1 MGKKWRKL
9 DNTAKIFSMEDYT
22 NNNTFRL
29 SVVLKEKINPS
40 YLKDAV
46 IRTLIDYP
54 SYKVKIR
61 AGFFWNYFEKND
73 NDVIIEEENEMPCE
87 SINFVMNNDYL
98 FKVTYFDKKI
108 NVDMCHMLTDGMGGT
123 IFIKSIIYNY
133 LNIVKDM
140 NIKIE
145 DKYYDAGYGR
155 DQYLRR
161 YDKSMFSVDKSKNI
175 FLIKD
180 KYDINV
186 NKTYHYIIS
195 VNDIKEVSKKYGV
208 SITVLLTSLYVLA
221 LYNTVYDKK
230 SNKDIYINVPVDMR
244 KHFNVYAFSNFFTC
258 MDIKANINRSD
269 VDFESVLEQIK
280 NEFCSKL
287 KIENL
292 KGYLSRDVKLG
303 TNVAIRLVPLFI
315 KKPVMK
321 VLEKVVRRTTTTMSN
336 IGIFKVDER
345 YEKYIDNVL
354 VVVNPGNIQKVKCT
368 VCSFMDKLNVTIN
381 SNLNDDKFEKE
392 FNRLLEEYIGK
403 IKLESNVN

>member
-123 IFIKSIIYNY
+123 IFIKSIIDNY

-230 SNKDIYINVPVDMR
+230 SSKDIYINVPVDMR

-258 MDIKANINRSD
+258 MDIKANINRSN
-269 VDFESVLEQIK
+269 VDLESKLEQIK
-280 NEFCSKL
+280 NEFSSKL

-292 KGYLSRDVKLG
+292 KWYLSRDVKLG

-321 VLEKVVRRTTTTMSN
+321 VLEKVVRRSTTTMSN

>member
-280 NEFCSKL
+280 NEFSSKL

>member
-280 NEFCSKL
+280 NEFSSKL

-392 FNRLLEEYIGK
+392 FNRLLDNFKNKY
-403 IKLESNVN
+403 ESINK

>member
-1 MGKKWRKL
+1 MGRKWRKL

-29 SVVLKEKINPS
+29 SVVLKEKVNPS

-73 NDVIIEEENEMPCE
+73 NDVIIEEESEMPCQ

-108 NVDMCHMLTDGMGGT
+108 NVDMCHMLTDGMGGV

-133 LNIVKDM
+133 LNIKYDLD
-140 NIKIE
+140 IKVE

-180 KYDINV
+180 KYNIDI
-186 NKTYHYIIS
+186 NKTYHYIID
-195 VNDIKEVSKKYGV
+195 VDMFKRVCKKYDV
-208 SITVLLTSLYVLA
+208 SVTVLLTSLYVLA

-230 SNKDIYINVPVDMR
+230 SGRDIYINLPVDMR

-258 MDIKANINRSD
+258 MDIKANINKGNVSFD
-269 VDFESVLEQIK
+269 SVLKQIK
-280 NEFCSKL
+280 SEFGSKL

-315 KKPVMK
+315 KKPIMK
-321 VLEKVVRRTTTTMSN
+321 TLEKVVRRSTTTLSN
-336 IGIFKVDER
+336 IGVFSVDDR
-345 YEKYIDNVL
+345 YEKYIENVL
-354 VVVNPGNIQKVKCT
+354 VLVNPGNIQKVKCT
-368 VCSFMDKLNVTIN
+368 ICSFNGMLNVTIN
-381 SNLNDDKFEKE
+381 SNLDNNKFEVE

-403 IKLESNVN
+403 IKVESNVN

>member
-258 MDIKANINRSD
+258 MDIKANINRSE
-269 VDFESVLEQIK
+269 VDFESILEQIK
-280 NEFCSKL
+280 NEFSSKL

-321 VLEKVVRRTTTTMSN
+321 VLEKVVRRSTTTMSN

>member
-280 NEFCSKL
+280 NEFSSKL

-403 IKLESNVN
+403 IKVESNVN

>member
-46 IRTLIDYP
+46 LRTLIDYP

-73 NDVIIEEENEMPCE
+73 NDVIIEEVNEMPCE
-87 SINFVMNNDYL
+87 SIIFVMNNDYL

-280 NEFCSKL
+280 NEFSSKL

>member
-280 NEFCSKL
+280 NEFSSKL

-321 VLEKVVRRTTTTMSN
+321 VLEKVVRRSTTTMSN

-381 SNLNDDKFEKE
+381 SNLNDDKFEKV

>member
-22 NNNTFRL
+22 KNNTFRL

-280 NEFCSKL
+280 NEFSSKL

-354 VVVNPGNIQKVKCT
+354 VVVNPCNIQKVKCT
-368 VCSFMDKLNVTIN
+368 VCSFMD
-381 SNLNDDKFEKE
+381 
-392 FNRLLEEYIGK
+392 
-403 IKLESNVN
+403 

>member
-133 LNIVKDM
+133 LNIVKD
-140 NIKIE
+140 KDLKVD

-175 FLIKD
+175 FLIND

-230 SNKDIYINVPVDMR
+230 SKKDIYINVPVDMR

-269 VDFESVLEQIK
+269 VDFESILEQIK
-280 NEFCSKL
+280 NEFSSKL

-321 VLEKVVRRTTTTMSN
+321 VLEKVVRRSTTTMSN

-381 SNLNDDKFEKE
+381 SNLNDDKFEKV

>member
-175 FLIKD
+175 FLIND

-221 LYNTVYDKK
+221 LYNTVYYKK

-258 MDIKANINRSD
+258 MDIKANINRSN

-280 NEFCSKL
+280 NEFSSKL

-321 VLEKVVRRTTTTMSN
+321 VLEKVVRRSTTTMSN

>member
-258 MDIKANINRSD
+258 MDIKANINRCD

-280 NEFCSKL
+280 NEFSSKL

-403 IKLESNVN
+403 IKVESNVN

>member
-280 NEFCSKL
+280 NEFSSKL

-381 SNLNDDKFEKE
+381 SNLNDDKFEKV

-403 IKLESNVN
+403 IKVESNVN

>member
-1 MGKKWRKL
+1 
-9 DNTAKIFSMEDYT
+9 
-22 NNNTFRL
+22 
-29 SVVLKEKINPS
+29 
-40 YLKDAV
+40 
-46 IRTLIDYP
+46 
-54 SYKVKIR
+54 
-61 AGFFWNYFEKND
+61 
-73 NDVIIEEENEMPCE
+73 MPCE
-87 SINFVMNNDYL
+87 SIDFMMNNDYL

-161 YDKSMFSVDKSKNI
+161 YDKSMFSVDKSKHI
-175 FLIKD
+175 YLIGD
-180 KYDINV
+180 KYNIDI
-186 NKTYHYIIS
+186 NKTYHYIID
-195 VNDIKEVSKKYGV
+195 VNKFKNVSKKYGV

-230 SNKDIYINVPVDMR
+230 SGRDIYINVPVDMR

-258 MDIKANINRSD
+258 MDIKCNINNGNVS
-269 VDFESVLEQIK
+269 FERILEQIK
-280 NEFCSKL
+280 GEFANKL

-303 TNVAIRLVPLFI
+303 SNVAIRLVPLFI

-321 VLEKVVRRTTTTMSN
+321 VLEKIVRRSTTTLSN
-336 IGIFKVDER
+336 IGIFQVDER

-368 VCSFMDKLNVTIN
+368 VCSFRDKLNVTIN
-381 SNLNDDKFEKE
+381 SNLVDDKFEKE

-403 IKLESNVN
+403 IKIESNVN

>member
-195 VNDIKEVSKKYGV
+195 VNDIKDVSKKYGV

-258 MDIKANINRSD
+258 MDIKANINRSN

-280 NEFCSKL
+280 NEFSSKL

-321 VLEKVVRRTTTTMSN
+321 VLEKVVRRSTTTMSN

-381 SNLNDDKFEKE
+381 SNLNDDKFEKV

>member
-258 MDIKANINRSD
+258 MDIKANINRCD

-280 NEFCSKL
+280 NEFSSKL

-321 VLEKVVRRTTTTMSN
+321 VLEKVVRRSTTTMSN

>member
-1 MGKKWRKL
+1 MGRKWRKL

-54 SYKVKIR
+54 SYKVRIR

-73 NDVIIEEENEMPCE
+73 NDVIIEEETEMPCQ

-140 NIKIE
+140 DLKVE

-280 NEFCSKL
+280 NEFSSKL

>member
-244 KHFNVYAFSNFFTC
+244 KHFNVYDFSNFFTC

-280 NEFCSKL
+280 NEFSSKL

>member
-1 MGKKWRKL
+1 MGRKWRKL

-29 SVVLKEKINPS
+29 SVVLKEKVNPS

-73 NDVIIEEENEMPCE
+73 NDVIIEEESEMPCQ

-108 NVDMCHMLTDGMGGT
+108 NVDMCHMLTDGMGGI

-133 LNIVKDM
+133 LNVKYDLD
-140 NIKIE
+140 IKVD
-145 DKYYDAGYGR
+145 DKFYDAGYGR

-161 YDKSMFSVDKSKNI
+161 YDNSMFSVEKSKRV
-175 FLIKD
+175 FLID
-180 KYDINV
+180 ERYNIDI
-186 NKTYHYIIS
+186 NKTYHYIID
-195 VNDIKEVSKKYGV
+195 VDRFKKVCKEYEVSV
-208 SITVLLTSLYVLA
+208 TVLLTALYVLA
-221 LYNTVYDKK
+221 LYNTVYDKE
-230 SNKDIYINVPVDMR
+230 SGKDIYINLPVDMR

-258 MDIKANINRSD
+258 MDIKSNVNNGE
-269 VDFESVLEQIK
+269 VYFESVLKQIES
-280 NEFCSKL
+280 EFSNKL
-287 KIENL
+287 RIENL

-315 KKPVMK
+315 KKPIMK
-321 VLEKVVRRTTTTMSN
+321 TLEKVVRRSTTTLSN
-336 IGIFKVDER
+336 IGIFSVDER

-368 VCSFMDKLNVTIN
+368 VCSFKDKLNVTIN
-381 SNLNDDKFEKE
+381 SNLVDESFEKE
-392 FNRLLEEYIGK
+392 FKCLLEEYIGK
-403 IKLESNVN
+403 IKVESNVN

>member
-1 MGKKWRKL
+1 MGRKWRKL

-29 SVVLKEKINPS
+29 SVVLKDKINPS

-73 NDVIIEEENEMPCE
+73 NDVIIEEESEMPCQ

-108 NVDMCHMLTDGMGGT
+108 NVDMCHMLTDGMGGI

-133 LNIVKDM
+133 LNIVKDLD
-140 NIKIE
+140 IKIV

-161 YDKSMFSVDKSKNI
+161 YDKSMFLVDKSKHI

-180 KYDINV
+180 KYNIDI
-186 NKTYHYIIS
+186 NKTYHYIIDVDMFKS
-195 VNDIKEVSKKYGV
+195 VCKKYDV
-208 SITVLLTSLYVLA
+208 SVTVLLTSLYVLA

-230 SNKDIYINVPVDMR
+230 SGRDIYINLPVDMR

-258 MDIKANINRSD
+258 MDIKSNINRSN
-269 VDFESVLEQIK
+269 VDFNSILEQIK
-280 NEFCSKL
+280 SEFSSKL

-303 TNVAIRLVPLFI
+303 SNVAIRLVPLFI
-315 KKPVMK
+315 KKPIMK
-321 VLEKVVRRTTTTMSN
+321 ILEKVVRRSTTTLSN
-336 IGIFKVDER
+336 IGIFHVDER

-368 VCSFMDKLNVTIN
+368 VCSYKNKLNVTIN
-381 SNLNDDKFEKE
+381 SNLVDESFEKE

-403 IKLESNVN
+403 IKVESNVS

>member
-46 IRTLIDYP
+46 LRTLIDYP

-280 NEFCSKL
+280 NEFSSKL

-321 VLEKVVRRTTTTMSN
+321 VLEKVVRRSTTTMSN

-403 IKLESNVN
+403 IKVESNVN

>member
-140 NIKIE
+140 NLKVE

-280 NEFCSKL
+280 NEFSSKL

-321 VLEKVVRRTTTTMSN
+321 VLEKVVRRSTTTMSN

-381 SNLNDDKFEKE
+381 SNLNDDKFEKV

>member
-258 MDIKANINRSD
+258 MDIKANINRSN
-269 VDFESVLEQIK
+269 VDFESILEQIK
-280 NEFCSKL
+280 NEFSSKL

-321 VLEKVVRRTTTTMSN
+321 VLEKVVRRSTTTMSN

>member
-1 MGKKWRKL
+1 MGRKWRKL

-54 SYKVKIR
+54 SYKVRIR

-73 NDVIIEEENEMPCE
+73 NDVIIEEETEMPCQ

-140 NIKIE
+140 DLKVE

-161 YDKSMFSVDKSKNI
+161 YDKSMFSVDKSKHI

-186 NKTYHYIIS
+186 NKTYHYIIDVDLFKS
-195 VNDIKEVSKKYGV
+195 VSKKYGV
-208 SITVLLTSLYVLA
+208 SITVLLTTLYVMA
-221 LYNTVYDKK
+221 LYNTVYDKN
-230 SNKDIYINVPVDMR
+230 SNRDIYINVPVDMR

-258 MDIKANINRSD
+258 MDIKSNVNIGEVSFDKILN
-269 VDFESVLEQIK
+269 QIK
-280 NEFCSKL
+280 GEFANKL

-303 TNVAIRLVPLFI
+303 NNVAIRLVPLFI

-336 IGIFKVDER
+336 IGPFKVDER

-368 VCSFMDKLNVTIN
+368 VCSYKNKLNVTIN
-381 SNLNDDKFEKE
+381 SNLIDDKFELE

-403 IKLESNVN
+403 IKVESNVN

>member
-221 LYNTVYDKK
+221 LYNTVYDKN

-280 NEFCSKL
+280 NEFSSKL

-321 VLEKVVRRTTTTMSN
+321 VLEKVVRRSTTTMSN

>member
-280 NEFCSKL
+280 NEFSSKL

-321 VLEKVVRRTTTTMSN
+321 VLEKVVRRSTTTMSN

-403 IKLESNVN
+403 IKVESNVN